1 MPTAKQATPATI
13 KPAGA
18 YIIDAPMAVLS
29 IKHSIKRFAITSRR
43 SAHFWKRVMMGLRL
57 EANVFNRLTRLT
69 LVAFELFVWKDV

>member
-43 SAHFWKRVMMGLRL
+43 SAHFWKRVMMDLKL

-69 LVAFELFVWKDV
+69 LVAFELFAWKDV